1 MKQMINRIREK
12 IRHSQLGSAT
22 IEAVVAFTGFLF
34 VIFTILNI
42 VNLCRAQMLIS
53 NAMDTVTKE
62 LTQYSYFYEIS
73 GLQKF
78 ENELQAISENGDLDL
93 NTIASSV
100 GNLYTALSDGASSSE
115 AEMRGLANSLQEG
128 TLSSSSV
135 STALQNI
142 DTEKNEVLA
151 AMESMEAQMEGLL
164 DNPVAYLKSIVA
176 VAGSQGLETLKSRAI
191 AAPLAKSLMVK
202 HFGDNRAEA
211 NASLE
216 RLGVV
221 DGLNGM
227 NFNMSTIFQKNH
239 KDEIHLVVYY
249 KVKVV
254 QLFKWADFEATICK
268 ETRAR
273 AWLGGDDVEFRVVA
287 AISDSESTGGDE
299 TRGIGETSS
308 VEGDDE
314 EGSGDDEDSDSHTGD
329 TGLEEY
335 LASVNPEIIAFIKQS
350 YDTSGWTE
358 EQWHEAVNGLP
369 LGFIAFT
376 DPTATPAPTEVPQS
390 TATPAPTTTPE
401 PTVTPEPTSAP
412 QVIPTDVDKRLNEL
426 VDEIR
431 KDIKKDYPR
440 GNAGAVITDIE
451 GVTSEI
457 IAYSGFNNAT
467 SPNKPSHPEYSFDF
481 GEGARIFET
490 MEVNTNN
497 IINGEGAFDR
507 GVDTESKIL
516 EDIAHQLG
524 YSKFTVDETI
534 KGNVYLITERPPCPS
549 CQSVIE
555 QFKQMF
561 PNVNVI
567 VESKYE

>member
-78 ENELQAISENGDLDL
+78 ENKLQAISENGDLDL

-202 HFGDNRAEA
+202 HFGNNRAEA

-273 AWLGGDDVEFRVVA
+273 AWLGGDDVQCMVVST
-287 AISDSESTGGDE
+287 ISASESTGGDE

-335 LASVNPEIIAFIKQS
+335 LASVGQDTIEKIKQNN
-350 YDTSGWTE
+350 DTSGWTE
-358 EQWHEAVNGLP
+358 EQWREAVNGLA
-369 LGFIAFT
+369 LGVVAST
-376 DPTATPAPTEVPQS
+376 ESTPKS
-390 TATPAPTTTPE
+390 I
-401 PTVTPEPTSAP
+401 TVTVKGVSYTLNDPADAWDLPP
-412 QVIPTDVDKRLNEL
+412 VI
-426 VDEIR
+426 
-431 KDIKKDYPR
+431 
-440 GNAGAVITDIE
+440 
-451 GVTSEI
+451 
-457 IAYSGFNNAT
+457 
-467 SPNKPSHPEYSFDF
+467 
-481 GEGARIFET
+481 
-490 MEVNTNN
+490 
-497 IINGEGAFDR
+497 R
-507 GVDTESKIL
+507 GVVIEEVLAQEGMRYGGKDWTHCGSERGGYYPVIDYINKEEAKVVSLKTIDFNAPSYQGDKAKKRIISYYESYAKKELPVEGEYAKVLLIMVP
-516 EDIAHQLG
+516 EG
-524 YSKFTVDETI
+524 T
-534 KGNVYLITERPPCPS
+534 KGNIPSKEMNILIEEAAKLG
-549 CQSVIE
+549 VKLE
-555 QFKQMF
+555 VEEFKL
-561 PNVNVI
+561 
-567 VESKYE
+567 K